1 MKLGYSGE
9 LTIIHKDNKFTA
21 HNNGTRHLFQLLT
34 YMLAGNNFSFKNLPA
49 KFDLVKK
56 SVSQVLKDGTV
67 TSSDSVL
74 TSRLIVTKNTTLDDE
89 LNPHL
94 EISSVLSSGNISN
107 TSTAITGNLTLVL
120 LPNDGNTVLAAVDY
134 DINSYNQLLRGGQAQ
149 LIWTL
154 TIENK

>member
-9 LTIIHKDNKFTA
+9 LTIIHNDNKFIA

-34 YMLAGNNFSFKNLPA
+34 SILSGNNFSIKNLPA
-49 KFDLVKK
+49 KFDLVNK
-56 SVSQVLKDGTV
+56 SVSQVLTDGTINPN
-67 TSSDSVL
+67 DSVL
-74 TSRLIVTKNTTLDDE
+74 TSRLIITKNMTLDSDQ
-89 LNPHL
+89 NPHL
-94 EISSVLSSGNISN
+94 EITSVLSSGNISN

-120 LPNDGNTVLAAVDY
+120 LPKDGNTVLAAVDY
-134 DINSYNQLLRGGQAQ
+134 NVNSYNQLRSGGQAQ

>member
-9 LTIIHKDNKFTA
+9 LTIIHQNNKFFA

-34 YMLAGNNFSFKNLPA
+34 SILSGNSFSMKNLPA
-49 KFDLVKK
+49 KFDLVNK
-56 SVSQVLKDGTV
+56 SVSQVLADGRIS
-67 TSSDSVL
+67 SSDSVL
-74 TSRLIVTKNTTLDDE
+74 TSRLIVTKNITLDQE

-107 TSTAITGNLTLVL
+107 TSIPVTGNLTLVL
-120 LPNDGNTVLAAVDY
+120 LPNDGDTVLAAVDY
-134 DINSYNQLLRGGQAQ
+134 NINSYNQLLRGGQAQ

>member
-9 LTIIHKDNKFTA
+9 LTIIHNDNKFIA
-21 HNNGTRHLFQLLT
+21 HNNGTIHLFQLLT
-34 YMLAGNNFSFKNLPA
+34 SILSGNDFSMKNLPA
-49 KFDLVKK
+49 KFDLVNKA
-56 SVSQVLKDGTV
+56 VSQVLTDGTINPN
-67 TSSDSVL
+67 DSVL
-74 TSRLIVTKNTTLDDE
+74 TSRLIITKNMTLDSDQ
-89 LNPHL
+89 NPHL
-94 EISSVLSSGNISN
+94 EITSVLSSGNISN

-134 DINSYNQLLRGGQAQ
+134 NINSYNQLLRGGQAQ

>member
-1 MKLGYSGE
+1 MKLGYSGV
-9 LTIIHKDNKFTA
+9 LTIIHNNNKFIS

-34 YMLAGNNFSFKNLPA
+34 SILSGNSFSMKNLPA
-49 KFDLVKK
+49 KFDLVNKA
-56 SVSQVLKDGTV
+56 VSQVLTDGTINPN
-67 TSSDSVL
+67 DSVL
-74 TSRLIVTKNTTLDDE
+74 TSRLIITKNMTIDSDQ
-89 LNPHL
+89 NPHL
-94 EISSVLSSGNISN
+94 EITSVLSSGNISN

-134 DINSYNQLLRGGQAQ
+134 NINSYNQLLRGGQAQ